1 MSVFA
6 HAGSYLV
13 GCSGLWD
20 QENERVNVKEDFV
33 FGCVR
38 LPGIIVVFFETRL
51 LGLGK
56 ISYIALGLMRNG
68 LVFRTTGFC
77 FTHNG

>member
-1 MSVFA
+1 MF
-6 HAGSYLV
+6 
-13 GCSGLWD
+13 D
-20 QENERVNVKEDFV
+20 
-33 FGCVR
+33 CVWF
-38 LPGIIVVFFETRL
+38 LGNLVVFFETGL